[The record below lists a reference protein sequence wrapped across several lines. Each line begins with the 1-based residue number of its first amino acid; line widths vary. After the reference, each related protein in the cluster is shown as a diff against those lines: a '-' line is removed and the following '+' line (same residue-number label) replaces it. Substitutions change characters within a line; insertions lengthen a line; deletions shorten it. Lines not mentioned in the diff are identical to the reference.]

1 MTKPSK
7 PAMINFIAAATR
19 SALILG
25 VSLVAF
31 GAASPAFAQASV
43 TLQQNVTVY
52 RAFYYDASDNLLHV
66 EIVRNAD
73 GRSLQPLGSA
83 SAGPRASP
91 QVPPVEP
98 GAAVLIGDKARY
110 AVYYGLDSSQAR
122 PTPGQRDVQLKPLAI
137 EKLSDADAT
146 RPIAC
151 ASPGGDACLFP
162 KMCHCGAVGGCCC
175 F

>member
-7 PAMINFIAAATR
+7 LAMIDLIVAATR
-19 SALILG
+19 SVWILG
-25 VSLVAF
+25 VGLVAF

-52 RAFYYDASDNLLHV
+52 RAFYYDASDSLLHV
-66 EIVRNAD
+66 EVVHNAD
-73 GRSLQPLGSA
+73 GRFLQPLSA
-83 SAGPRASP
+83 SRKAA
-91 QVPPVEP
+91 PPAPPMEP
-98 GAAVLIGDKARY
+98 SSAVLIGDKARY

-122 PTPGQRDVQLKPLAI
+122 PTPGQRDVQLKPVAI
-137 EKLSDADAT
+137 ENLSAADAT
-146 RPIAC
+146 RPIEC
-151 ASPGGDACLFP
+151 ASPGGDACFFP

>member
-7 PAMINFIAAATR
+7 PAMINLIAAATR
-19 SALILG
+19 SVLILG

-52 RAFYYDASDNLLHV
+52 RAFYYDASDSLLHV
-66 EIVRNAD
+66 EVVHNAD
-73 GRSLQPLGSA
+73 GRFLQPLLSA
-83 SAGPRASP
+83 PPKAAPR
-91 QVPPVEP
+91 VPPQEP

-110 AVYYGLDSSQAR
+110 AVYYGLDSSQAKPR
-122 PTPGQRDVQLKPLAI
+122 PGQADVQLKPLAI
-137 EKLSDADAT
+137 EKLSDADAS
-146 RPIAC
+146 RPIEC
-151 ASPGGDACLFP
+151 ASPGGDTCVFP
-162 KMCHCGAVGGCCC
+162 RMCHCGAVGGCCC

>member
-1 MTKPSK
+1 MTRPSK
-7 PAMINFIAAATR
+7 PAMINFIGAATR

-25 VSLVAF
+25 IGFVAF
-31 GAASPAFAQASV
+31 GAASPVFAQASV

-66 EIVRNAD
+66 EVVRNAD
-73 GRSLQPLGSA
+73 GRSLQPLVSA
-83 SAGPRASP
+83 PPKAAP
-91 QVPPVEP
+91 QVPPTEP

-137 EKLSDADAT
+137 EKLSDADAG

-151 ASPGGDACLFP
+151 ASAGGEACLFP